1 MGLICNKVVKLCAL
15 CKHKEICRE
24 DLEHEL
30 EKIRD
35 SVMTFMVDGK
45 FVSYKE
51 FMNKLEEMREK

>member
-1 MGLICNKVVKLCAL
+1 MGLICNNAVKLCAL
-15 CKHKEICRE
+15 CKHKKTCRE

-45 FVSYKE
+45 AVSYKE
-51 FMNKLEEMREK
+51 FMGKLEEMRER

>member
-1 MGLICNKVVKLCAL
+1 MLSASTRKLA
-15 CKHKEICRE
+15 E

-45 FVSYKE
+45 AVSYKE
-51 FMNKLEEMREK
+51 FMSKLEEMRER

>member
-1 MGLICNKVVKLCAL
+1 MGLICNKVVKLCVL
-15 CKHKEICRE
+15 CKHKKTCRE

-45 FVSYKE
+45 AVSYKE
-51 FMNKLEEMREK
+51 FMSKLEEMRER

>member
-1 MGLICNKVVKLCAL
+1 MGLICNKVVKLCVL
-15 CKHKEICRE
+15 CKHKKTCRE

-45 FVSYKE
+45 AVS
-51 FMNKLEEMREK
+51 